1 MVFMQ
6 ASRAS
11 GIPQIDT
18 PADWT
23 KYVEAKEKEEKKR
36 AAEAVVTLHQPSLPT
51 PELPPTVEESP
62 EETDARAPRSLT
74 RSTADVAS
82 LGKRD
87 RQVVDLTGE
96 ADEMDLSSDHEV
108 AQDHV
113 DIDLCSDEVE
123 SGERMVPDVIEYVM
137 RREFREIPAVEILA
151 ICKSAVRFLE
161 DRIDL
166 QKLASY
172 DTSMPSGVYEGKM
185 WQRKES
191 VHVGGRHMLV
201 WYGPSE
207 LVGQCGI
214 YFREILTVGG
224 AS

>member
-1 MVFMQ
+1 MM
-6 ASRAS
+6 
-11 GIPQIDT
+11 IPVPPMRDPLSMYWEQPDPCKWLFDET
-18 PADWT
+18 H
-23 KYVEAKEKEEKKR
+23 
-36 AAEAVVTLHQPSLPT
+36 VVI
-51 PELPPTVEESP
+51 PE
-62 EETDARAPRSLT
+62 R
-74 RSTADVAS
+74 
-82 LGKRD
+82 
-87 RQVVDLTGE
+87 
-96 ADEMDLSSDHEV
+96 
-108 AQDHV
+108 
-113 DIDLCSDEVE
+113 
-123 SGERMVPDVIEYVM
+123 
-137 RREFREIPAVEILA
+137 
-151 ICKSAVRFLE
+151 
-161 DRIDL
+161 DL